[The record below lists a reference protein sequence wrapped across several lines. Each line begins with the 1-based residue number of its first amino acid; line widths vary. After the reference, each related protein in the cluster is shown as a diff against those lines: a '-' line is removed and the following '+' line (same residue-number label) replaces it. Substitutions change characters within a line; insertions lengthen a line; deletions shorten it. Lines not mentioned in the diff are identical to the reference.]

1 MIKEIKDIKA
11 NESFRLKDGN
21 KTFEFTAIDDAFEGM
36 HKSEYIVPVVKYG
49 LEHTLIDPYQ
59 SKAVAG
65 YLNVTNQNVV
75 IFDFNR
81 LLF

>member
-36 HKSEYIVPVVKYG
+36 HKSEYIILSIITKTTTEV
-49 LEHTLIDPYQ
+49 
-59 SKAVAG
+59 
-65 YLNVTNQNVV
+65 
-75 IFDFNR
+75 FF
-81 LLF
+81 